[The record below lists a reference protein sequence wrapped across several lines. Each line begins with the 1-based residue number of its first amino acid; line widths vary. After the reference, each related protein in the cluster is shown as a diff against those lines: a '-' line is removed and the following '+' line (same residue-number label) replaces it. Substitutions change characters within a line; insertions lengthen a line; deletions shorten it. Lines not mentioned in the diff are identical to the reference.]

1 MTTLYAIYGA
11 SGCGRSLMP
20 VARQQLV
27 RENKDAEIVFIDDA
41 LREIGLVNG
50 HRAMNYQAF
59 LDEIASKK
67 YVQIAIANSRVR
79 ERIANR
85 LEADG
90 IQLWSIRADNVVV
103 MDEAQIAEGS
113 ALSPFVSIT
122 SNIKIGKCFHANL
135 YSYVEHDC
143 IIGDFVTFAPGV
155 KCNGNIHI
163 HDHAYI
169 GAGAMIKQGTPD
181 QPLVIGKGAIVG
193 MGAVVT
199 KSVPAGATVVG
210 NPARIISTS
219 QQ

>member
-11 SGCGRSLMP
+11 SGCGRGLMP

-41 LREIGLVNG
+41 LTEIGLVNG

-59 LDEIASKK
+59 LNESASQK

-79 ERIANR
+79 EKIAHR

-90 IQLWSIRADNVVV
+90 IQLWSISADNVIL
-103 MDEAQIAEGS
+103 MDRIEIAKGS
-113 ALSPFVSIT
+113 ALSPFVTIT

-143 IIGDFVTFAPGV
+143 MIGDFVTFAPGV

-181 QPLVIGKGAIVG
+181 QPLVIGKGAVVG

-199 KSVPAGATVVG
+199 KSVPAGVTVVG
-210 NPARIISTS
+210 NPARIVM
-219 QQ
+219 QK

>member
-27 RENKDAEIVFIDDA
+27 RQGDASEIIFIDDA
-41 LREIGLVNG
+41 LTDIASVNG

-59 LDEIASKK
+59 LNEFASTK

-79 ERIANR
+79 EKIAQR

-90 IQLWSIRADNVVV
+90 IQLWSIIADNVVL
-103 MDEAQIAEGS
+103 MDQIELAEGS
-113 ALSPFVSIT
+113 ALSPFVSIG
-122 SNIKIGKCFHANL
+122 SNVKIGKCFHANL

-143 IIGDFVTFAPGV
+143 VIGDFVTFAPGV

-163 HDHAYI
+163 HAHAYI

-181 QPLVIGKGAIVG
+181 QPLVIGVGAIVG

-199 KSVPAGATVVG
+199 KSVPAGVTVVG
-210 NPARIISTS
+210 NPARIVTS
-219 QQ
+219 K